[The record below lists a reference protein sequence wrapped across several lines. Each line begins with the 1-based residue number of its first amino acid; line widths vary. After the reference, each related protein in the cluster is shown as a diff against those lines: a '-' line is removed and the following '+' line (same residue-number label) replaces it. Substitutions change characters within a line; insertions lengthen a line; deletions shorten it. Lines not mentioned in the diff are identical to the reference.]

1 MHFPYY
7 CADVNANE
15 LQRRIV
21 LRLPDQLIDK
31 KGTVADI
38 RETDHVPTLQH
49 ISDFM
54 RKLVRAEFEPDFG
67 EMQRGA
73 INELSSG
80 GRGIHAA
87 WRRSDNEKYHIC
99 EAGHKVPERP
109 TLLYSTVEAI
119 VLN

>member
-1 MHFPYY
+1 MHFLYY

-15 LQRRIV
+15 LLRQIV

-80 GRGIHAA
+80 GQRIHAA
-87 WRRSDNEKYHIC
+87 
-99 EAGHKVPERP
+99 
-109 TLLYSTVEAI
+109 
-119 VLN
+119 